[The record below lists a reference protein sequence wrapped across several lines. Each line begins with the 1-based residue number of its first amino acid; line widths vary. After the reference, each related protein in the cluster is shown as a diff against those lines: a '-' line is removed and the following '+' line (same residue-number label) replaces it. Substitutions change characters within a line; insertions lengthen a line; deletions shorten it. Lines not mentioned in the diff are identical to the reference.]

1 MVSCH
6 CEDSRKHDVCEAWV
20 LIEERFADQLSK
32 GGIMRKWNIGLFCLC
47 ITFFLVACDQT
58 NTNSDAT
65 EGGTPESSQLENIS
79 QTPDDEPARES
90 SDVSV
95 QPEDTSKILVAYF
108 SRTGN
113 TAPLA
118 EYTAEITGAD
128 IYEIVPEVPY
138 TDDDIAYQVND
149 CRANLEQND
158 DTCRPAVSS
167 TVIDMEDYDVVF
179 IAFPIWWG
187 KEPRIIDTFMDTY
200 DFSGKT
206 LIPFCTSGSSGIG
219 TAESNLHA
227 MTDETAR
234 WLDGARFAA
243 GTSKNTMEEWI
254 NSLMLSVK

>member
-1 MVSCH
+1 
-6 CEDSRKHDVCEAWV
+6 
-20 LIEERFADQLSK
+20 
-32 GGIMRKWNIGLFCLC
+32 MRKWNIGLFCLC
-47 ITFFLVACDQT
+47 IAFFLVACDQT
-58 NTNSDAT
+58 STNSDAT
-65 EGGTPESSQLENIS
+65 GDDSTPEYSQAENIS
-79 QTPDDEPARES
+79 QNPEDEPEN

-95 QPEDTSKILVAYF
+95 QPESKSNILVAYF

-118 EYTAEITGAD
+118 EYAAEITEAD

-167 TVIDMEDYDVVF
+167 AVINMEGYDVVF